1 MRTLIILLVLSLCAA
16 FMIACYAALVIS
28 SAAQEWEDED
38 EPTAAPGDG
47 EEEGDGTEVL

>member
-1 MRTLIILLVLSLCAA
+1 MTIYIILILILCALFA
-16 FMIACYAALVIS
+16 TVCYSMLVMI
-28 SAAQEWEDED
+28 SAVEEWGDED